1 MKEHL
6 PRAVESVQGK
16 GKGGQP
22 KPYSIGSYPTQA
34 LPQREREWQ
43 MGAPQRPSLK
53 ELRDGKS
60 SIIMEA
66 HRSIFR
72 ITPLLP
78 LVGITPPTVE
88 PPPSLVIP

>member
-1 MKEHL
+1 
-6 PRAVESVQGK
+6 
-16 GKGGQP
+16 
-22 KPYSIGSYPTQA
+22 
-34 LPQREREWQ
+34 

-78 LVGITPPTVE
+78 LVGIAPPTVE
-88 PPPSLVIP
+88 PPLPLSSPRRMRKKWVQAVSQWQGFTLDKMTKSRK

>member
-34 LPQREREWQ
+34 LPQRERERVADGGPSETQ
-43 MGAPQRPSLK
+43 FEGAERWKVLHHHGSP
-53 ELRDGKS
+53 
-60 SIIMEA
+60 
-66 HRSIFR
+66 
-72 ITPLLP
+72 
-78 LVGITPPTVE
+78 
-88 PPPSLVIP
+88 